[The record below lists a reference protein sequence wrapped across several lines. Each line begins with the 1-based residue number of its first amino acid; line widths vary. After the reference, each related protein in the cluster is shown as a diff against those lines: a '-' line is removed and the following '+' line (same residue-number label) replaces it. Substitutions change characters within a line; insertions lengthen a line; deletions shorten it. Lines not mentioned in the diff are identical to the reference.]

1 MSNDSIVNQYIGIV
15 RGDTKEISIVSIQ
28 YKNGDLYT
36 LKSTDKILMDVK
48 KTANS
53 PNVLIHK
60 ELTAEDYVDGEL
72 IIKLLPSETSKLEKG
87 TYVYDIRLVMDAD
100 NVFTIKR
107 ESKIIVVDNVTELP
121 EGVDV
126 WHVLL

>member
-15 RGDTKEISIVSIQ
+15 RGDTKEISIVSIK
-28 YKNGDLYT
+28 YKNGDLYA

-53 PNVLIHK
+53 PNILIHK
-60 ELTAEDYVDGEL
+60 ELNSEDYVAGEL

-107 ESKIIVVDNVTELP
+107 ESKIMVVDSVTELP
-121 EGVDV
+121 EGVDT
-126 WHVLL
+126 